1 MSTLQKWVILKATRP
16 GPYINSPKVWENVGT
31 IEDDCAENAVI
42 RACFLVGSSE
52 VAIMPENEF
61 HPQE

>member
-1 MSTLQKWVILKATRP
+1 M
-16 GPYINSPKVWENVGT
+16 NSPKTWQNVGY
-31 IEDDCAENAVI
+31 IEDDLPESAII
-42 RACFLVGSSE
+42 RACFIVGSSE